1 MVKARISE
9 FAGVFEGTL
18 DLRTDRLAVCGARER
33 DDCARKLLAAITEK
47 RAEMNA
53 EFDKAAAEVV
63 AKMQEGGR

>member
-1 MVKARISE
+1 MVKVG
-9 FAGVFEGTL
+9 F
-18 DLRTDRLAVCGARER
+18 RER
-33 DDCARKLLAAITEK
+33 AGFFDGALALGADHFAMCGDRSHDECARKLLALITEK

>member
-18 DLRTDRLAVCGARER
+18 DLRTDRLVVCCARKH

-47 RAEMNA
+47 RAEMCA

-63 AKMQEGGR
+63 AKMQDGGQ

>member
-18 DLRTDRLAVCGARER
+18 DLRTDRLVVCGAKNHDE
-33 DDCARKLLAAITEK
+33 CARKLLAAITEK
-47 RAEMNA
+47 RAEMCA

-63 AKMQEGGR
+63 AKMHEGGQ

>member
-18 DLRTDRLAVCGARER
+18 DLRTERLAVCGARER
-33 DDCARKLLAAITEK
+33 DDCARKLLAAIAEK

-53 EFDKAAAEVV
+53 ELDWAAADVMARMHKGE
-63 AKMQEGGR
+63 Q

>member
-9 FAGVFEGTL
+9 YAGVFDGAFA
-18 DLRTDRLAVCGARER
+18 LRIDRLVFCGAKNHDE
-33 DDCARKLLAAITEK
+33 CARKLLALITEK

-63 AKMQEGGR
+63 AKMQDGGR